1 MRKRSI
7 EGFSDISHTINTH
20 SKSLEHIT
28 VEERG
33 KIINLMMSKLYTDKI
48 PKTYIKDRLE
58 VTAPM
63 FNLELQKYFYV

>member
-7 EGFSDISHTINTH
+7 EGFSDISHTVNTH

-33 KIINLMMSKLYTDKI
+33 EIIKLMTSNLYTDKI
-48 PKTYIKDRLE
+48 PKTLIKDRVE
-58 VTAPM
+58 VTVPM
-63 FNLELQKYFYV
+63 FNRGLQV

>member
-7 EGFSDISHTINTH
+7 EGFSDISHTVNTH

-28 VEERG
+28 VEQRG
-33 KIINLMMSKLYTDKI
+33 EIIKLMMSNLYTDKI
-48 PKTYIKDRLE
+48 PKTLIKDRLE

-63 FNLELQKYFYV
+63 FNLDLQV

>member
-7 EGFSDISHTINTH
+7 EGFSDISHTVNTH

-33 KIINLMMSKLYTDKI
+33 EIIKLMTSKPYADKI
-48 PKTYIKDRLE
+48 PKTLIKDRLE

-63 FNLELQKYFYV
+63 FKLGLQV